1 MIFGSR
7 RDPRRTYLLRGVVG
21 LLALFVIVGLV
32 SGGAYLYLRATG
44 NSTPDSPVKELR
56 AERVQP
62 SVALAT
68 LAGTGD
74 LDVVNKALAE
84 DQLETGYAT
93 TIFSTQLSDREI
105 VGSQLLVARGYAG
118 IGDKARAL
126 SCYRQASLIATLSPT
141 LSDGGRAF
149 SFMEIGGWL
158 AQEGN
163 REDAVF
169 YYDQAFSLAAHSPF
183 IRDPLRADLIA
194 ELAEDY
200 ESLGLSD
207 KAKECRLLEAEIRYS
222 AGGGESPAAGEAEL
236 PVANFLKGVPSSPP
250 AMVASYSE
258 RRVQA
263 VTELMEFL
271 QDAPGGN
278 DVPQELATEVTQA
291 LVNEDQARA
300 TSYEDE
306 LAAASSLVL
315 RIGIAESRVDWL
327 MTKYRIALGGYGLDL
342 VPAWSDDL
350 PGVAAELTAAREEL
364 HSIYGEQ
371 IETFGDSTAKDRAWF
386 DVLRLEILQ
395 GRLGLYPEYP
405 EQGLISELMEVV
417 ERLKEAGDTSL
428 HPEVVYEDGAP
439 RFRLAWTE

>member
-1 MIFGSR
+1 M
-7 RDPRRTYLLRGVVG
+7 VG
-21 LLALFVIVGLV
+21 LLALLVVVGLV
-32 SGGAYLYLRATG
+32 SGGAYLYLRVRA
-44 NSTPDSPVKELR
+44 NPAANSPVKELR
-56 AERVQP
+56 AEKVQP

-74 LDVVNKALAE
+74 LDVVNRALTE
-84 DQLETGYAT
+84 EQLETAYAT
-93 TIFSTQLSDREI
+93 TLFSTQLSDREI
-105 VGSQLLVARGYAG
+105 VGSLLLVAKGYAG
-118 IGDKARAL
+118 IGNTARAL
-126 SCYRQASLIATLSPT
+126 SCYGQASTIATLSPT
-141 LSDGGRAF
+141 LSDAGRAF
-149 SFMEIGGWL
+149 SFMEIGGRF
-158 AQEGN
+158 AEAAD
-163 REDAVF
+163 REDAIF
-169 YYDQAFSLAAHSPF
+169 NYDQAFSLAAHSPF
-183 IRDPLRADLIA
+183 IRDPLRADLVA
-194 ELAEDY
+194 ELAEEYDN
-200 ESLGLSD
+200 LGLSD
-207 KAKECRLLEAEIRYS
+207 KAQECRVLEADIRYS
-222 AGGGESPAAGEAEL
+222 TDLREGSESTQAEL

-250 AMVASYSE
+250 AMVTSYSE

-263 VTELMEFL
+263 VAGLMEFL
-271 QDAPGGN
+271 QDTPGGN

-327 MTKYRIALGGYGLDL
+327 MIKYRIALGGYGLDL
-342 VPAWSDDL
+342 VPAWSDDVS
-350 PGVAAELTAAREEL
+350 GVEAELTAAREEL

-371 IETFGDSTAKDRAWF
+371 IETFGDSTAEDRAWF

-405 EQGLISELMEVV
+405 EQGLTSELMEVV